1 MKSFYTLLLLSTIG
15 IAIALVT
22 IFYDDK
28 ITQAKTEPI
37 IQMHLPFASYVAG
50 TGIVEAESKNIPVG
64 ASVSGVITH
73 VYVKSGQSI
82 KAGDK
87 LFSIDDR
94 AVQNTILTAKSN
106 IEVAKA
112 QLVSAQDQFQI
123 LNNLKKIN
131 SALIIKKEYSAL
143 DDDVKKAKSSLEL
156 AKEEVVKLNKDL
168 KLYTVHAP
176 MDAIVLQCKMNIGE
190 YFNVNSPNA
199 LMILGSSA
207 MNLRVDINEYD
218 AWKFEPNTKAIAF
231 VRGHPE
237 LKTALKYSYTEPYIV
252 PKTNLTGLSTERTD
266 TRVLQIIYALPK
278 EVKFPL
284 YVGQQLD
291 VFIETDK
298 KEK

>member
-1 MKSFYTLLLLSTIG
+1 MKSFYTLLLLSAIG
-15 IAIALVT
+15 VAVALVA

-28 ITQAKTEPI
+28 TTQAKTEPI

-64 ASVSGVITH
+64 SSVSGVITH

-94 AVQNTILTAKSN
+94 AVQNSILTAKAN

-123 LNNLKKIN
+123 LNDLKKIN
-131 SALIIKKEYSAL
+131 SALIVKKEYSAL
-143 DDDVKKAKSSLEL
+143 NDAVKKEKSSLEL
-156 AKEEVVKLNKDL
+156 AKEEFAKLKIDL

-176 MDAIVLQCKMNIGE
+176 IDATVLQCKMSVGE

-218 AWKFEPNTKAIAF
+218 AWKFEENTKAIAF

-237 LKTALKYSYTEPYIV
+237 LKTTLKYSYTEPYIV
-252 PKTNLTGLSTERTD
+252 PKINLTGLSTERTD
-266 TRVLQIIYALPK
+266 TRVLQIIYVLPK

-291 VFIETDK
+291 VFIETVK